1 MRQFGDS
8 PTGPA
13 GAPSE
18 PSPASGCGH
27 HIPSAWTEP
36 ALLESD
42 RERGCA
48 PTRGRRQ
55 RLQRR
60 PRPLATRP
68 ALRQRASA
76 LLPPGRQPG
85 FALELKSCLKFC
97 DGHEFLLG
105 ESPARLRR
113 CVERWPCH
121 GEAPAGASLLWEE
134 RSGAPKAKDVPK
146 HETRD
151 GAGLEPQAQ
160 LRPPA
165 TCGHR
170 TRRDP
175 ACSREPGPGT
185 TATQDTPGHIVFPGP
200 SPTVL

>member
-18 PSPASGCGH
+18 LSPASGCGH

-48 PTRGRRQ
+48 PTRGHRQ
-55 RLQRR
+55 ELQRR
-60 PRPLATRP
+60 PQPLATRP

-151 GAGLEPQAQ
+151 GAGLEPQV
-160 LRPPA
+160 RPMCCLLLA
-165 TCGHR
+165 
-170 TRRDP
+170 P
-175 ACSREPGPGT
+175 ACGLGLLPPRPQNRLLLARFHPRVGWSGARG
-185 TATQDTPGHIVFPGP
+185 Q
-200 SPTVL
+200 S